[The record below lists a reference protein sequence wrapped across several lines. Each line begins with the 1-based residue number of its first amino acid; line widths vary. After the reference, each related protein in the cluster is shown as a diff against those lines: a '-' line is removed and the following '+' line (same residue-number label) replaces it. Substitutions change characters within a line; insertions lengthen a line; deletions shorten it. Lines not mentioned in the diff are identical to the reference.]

1 MKAKRIYEI
10 ESFIKENKTASI
22 EELRQRFNVSI
33 NTIRRDVNQLVD
45 MNIVKK
51 VYGGIEV
58 IEDSH
63 KAVDYNKRNIEN
75 SNSKKLIGELAA
87 NEIEANDIIYIDTG
101 TTTIHLL
108 DYVDKHLTFTIITN
122 SLDIMH
128 KASQFD
134 NVTLFIIGE
143 KYKPITRS
151 FIGIDS
157 NMLLEKFNI
166 NKAFMSATGV
176 NIQNGLS
183 NSEMEENLIKQYI
196 TSKATETFIL
206 ADHSKMG
213 KSTLLTYCDL
223 RDINKMFTDKIP
235 PNNINDFCQEHNIA
249 VYF

>member
-33 NTIRRDVNQLVD
+33 NTIRRDINQLVD
-45 MNIVKK
+45 MHIVKK

-75 SNSKKLIGELAA
+75 SNSKKIIGELAA

-122 SLDIMH
+122 SLDILN
-128 KASQFD
+128 KASQFK

-166 NKAFMSATGV
+166 NKSFMSATGV

-223 RDINKMFTDKIP
+223 SDINKMFTDKIP
-235 PNNINDFCQEHNIA
+235 PKDINVFCQEHNIA